1 MLRRKF
7 IQTVLRSKRV
17 RDEQPISLRNQ
28 AISAGTIH
36 RDVQFAVIRYV
47 VGVILGIGLGQRL
60 DRRQTGVVRNDLL
73 VRVAAVNVVLEHM
86 AEVLVV
92 YTSIAGERDV
102 DSDGR
107 LNAVLIGDFVPVVAD
122 DFVQSVLTNFI
133 EEIRYQCEI

>member
-28 AISAGTIH
+28 AISAGTVH

-60 DRRQTGVVRNDLL
+60 DRRQTGVVNDR
-73 VRVAAVNVVLEHM
+73 RVCVTAVNVVLEHM
-86 AEVLVV
+86 AKILVV
-92 YTSIAGERDV
+92 YTDIAWKRDV
-102 DSDGR
+102 DSDGGF
-107 LNAVLIGDFVPVVAD
+107 NEVLGGNLVPIVAN